1 MSGFLFKKR
10 SKPKR
15 YDPETQQPVLRKS
28 ICTGETTAGF
38 RDRKDGRFHEVM
50 AIRSERDLQAFMEQY
65 GVEEIPKTIY

>member
-1 MSGFLFKKR
+1 MMGLF
-10 SKPKR
+10 SKNRGKQKR
-15 YDPETQQPVLRKS
+15 YDPEQREPVLRRS

-50 AIRSERDLQAFMEQY
+50 VIRSERDLQAFMEQY